1 MNIDTLAGEGTNMKG
16 KFKQGLG
23 DATGDPALRQ
33 DGMSDQLSGNV
44 RKGVGAVRDFAK
56 RQPIATAAAAGLFGF
71 ALLKGLRGR
80 GARV

>member
-23 DATGDPALRQ
+23 AATGDPALRQ
-33 DGMSDQLSGNV
+33 DGMADQLSGNV
-44 RKGVGAVRDFAK
+44 RKGVGAVRDFA
-56 RQPIATAAAAGLFGF
+56 RQQPIATAAAAGLFGF

>member
-23 DATGDPALRQ
+23 DAAGDPALRQ
-33 DGMSDQLSGNV
+33 DGMADRLSGNM
-44 RKGVGAVRDFAK
+44 RKGVGAVRDFA
-56 RQPIATAAAAGLFGF
+56 RQQPIATAAAAGLFGF

>member
-33 DGMSDQLSGNV
+33 DGLSDQLSGNV
-44 RKGVGAVRDFAK
+44 RKGVGAVRDFA
-56 RQPIATAAAAGLFGF
+56 RQQPVATAAAAALFGF
-71 ALLKGLRGR
+71 GLLKTLRGR
-80 GARV
+80 GARI

>member
-23 DATGDPALRQ
+23 DATGDPSLRQ
-33 DGMSDQLSGNV
+33 DGMADQLSGNM
-44 RKGVGAVRDFAK
+44 RKGVGAVRDFA
-56 RQPIATAAAAGLFGF
+56 RQQPIATAAAAGLFGF